1 MTQSVESFDH
11 QRCHHQGCHVGFYR
25 SRGDEGVV
33 FECSQRLDIENSL
46 LAYMS
51 RLPRNKDSGSQEDVF
66 SLEKQAN
73 SGYRNIRGNNGI
85 YWNWFSSV
93 GNSPAVEGMVGV
105 TITVLSSRSLYS
117 T

>member
-73 SGYRNIRGNNGI
+73 SGYRNIRGI
-85 YWNWFSSV
+85 M
-93 GNSPAVEGMVGV
+93 A
-105 TITVLSSRSLYS
+105 S
-117 T
+117 TGTGSHQGATAQLWRGC